1 MALQTCQCNRSP
13 WHAGDSDSSD
23 SLTELTGRSRLPVP
37 DSKRREEHR
46 EEQQV
51 RRGCPAARRPW
62 RRGCAACHVVAN
74 DQTKGTDNV
83 PTFAAIAKIPGFDAQ
98 KIARFLRDPHPKMP
112 DMQLSNSESA
122 DLAAY
127 IVSLG
132 K

>member
-1 MALQTCQCNRSP
+1 MLVAASL
-13 WHAGDSDSSD
+13 GSSAFAAD
-23 SLTELTGRSRLPVP
+23 AAQGEKL
-37 DSKRREEHR
+37 
-46 EEQQV
+46 
-51 RRGCPAARRPW
+51 ARRW
-62 RRGCAACHVVAN
+62 CAACHVVAN

-112 DMQLSNSESA
+112 DMQLSNPESA

>member
-1 MALQTCQCNRSP
+1 MPGSISGRFRRRAVL
-13 WHAGDSDSSD
+13 AGAASIIASA
-23 SLTELTGRSRLPVP
+23 SLVSGAFAA
-37 DSKRREEHR
+37 D
-46 EEQQV
+46 
-51 RRGCPAARRPW
+51 PAQGEKLARRW
-62 RRGCAACHVVAN
+62 CASCHVVAN

-83 PTFAAIAKIPGFDAQ
+83 PTFEAIAKIPGFNAD

-112 DMQLSNSESA
+112 DMQLSNTEAA